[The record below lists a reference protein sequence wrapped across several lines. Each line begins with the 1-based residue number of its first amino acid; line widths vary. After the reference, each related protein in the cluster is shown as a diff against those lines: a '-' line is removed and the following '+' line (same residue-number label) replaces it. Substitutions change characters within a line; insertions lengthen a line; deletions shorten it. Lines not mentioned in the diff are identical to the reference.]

1 MNFWK
6 RLIRID
12 RRWIFLLVW
21 IAVTI
26 PLLKPIGLPVNVTP
40 PAKNLYNFVDKQKP
54 ADKAVLL
61 IFDFDPSTMPELLPM
76 GVAIMRHCFAKKI
89 PIILY
94 GGLYAPGAGMV
105 EMALREVKSDFPDIK
120 YGRDYV
126 FLGYV
131 PGISLVILSIGES
144 IKGTFRNDYY
154 GNSLDTLPLISK
166 VDNYDGIGVAIDLSG
181 SSLPQLWASYAY
193 QRYGCRIGVGTTAVS
208 AAQYYPW
215 LQTGQFV
222 GMLGGLKG
230 AAEYEKLINMNK
242 IPTGRMAATIGMD
255 AQSIVHLLIVVFII
269 LGNIGYFVIR
279 KAERKG

>member
-6 RLIRID
+6 KIVKID
-12 RRWIFLLVW
+12 RRWVFLLVW
-21 IAVTI
+21 IAVMI
-26 PLLKPIGLPVNVTP
+26 PLIIPIGLPVNVTP
-40 PAKNLYNFVDKQKP
+40 PVKKLYNFVDEQK
-54 ADKAVLL
+54 KEKKTVLL
-61 IFDFDPSTMPELLPM
+61 IFDFAPSTMPELLPM
-76 GVAIMRHCFAKKI
+76 GISIMRHCFTEKI

-94 GGLYAPGAGMV
+94 GGLYPQGSGMV
-105 EMALREVKSDFPDIK
+105 EMALRQVKSYFPDIK

-131 PGISLVILSIGES
+131 PGISMVILSMGES
-144 IKGTFRNDYY
+144 IKGTFGKDYY
-154 GNSLDTLPLISK
+154 GNPLDSLPLMAK
-166 VDNYDGIGVAIDLSG
+166 VDNYDGIGVTIDLSG
-181 SSLPQLWASYAY
+181 SSLPQLWVTYAY

-230 AAEYEKLINMNK
+230 AAEYEKLLAVHH
-242 IPTGRMAATIGMD
+242 IPTGRRTATIGMD
-255 AQSIVHLLIVVFII
+255 AQSIVHLLIVLLIV

>member
-6 RLIRID
+6 KLTKID

-26 PLLKPIGLPVNVTP
+26 PLLKPIGLPINVTP
-40 PAKNLYNFVDKQKP
+40 PVKNLYNFVDKQKLENR
-54 ADKAVLL
+54 AVLL

-76 GVAIMRHCFAKKI
+76 GVSIMRHCFAKKI

-94 GGLYAPGAGMV
+94 GGLYAPGSGMV
-105 EMALREVKSDFPDIK
+105 EMALRKVKPDFPDIK
-120 YGRDYV
+120 YGKDYI

-144 IKGTFRNDYY
+144 IKGTFGKDYY
-154 GNSLDTLPLISK
+154 GNSLGTLSLISK

-230 AAEYEKLINMNK
+230 AAEYEKLLAINH
-242 IPTGRMAATIGMD
+242 IPTGRKTATIGMD
-255 AQSIVHLLIVVFII
+255 AQSIVHLLIVVLII

-279 KAERKG
+279 KVEKKG